1 MPQAFNRV
9 TRNSNEFAIPMS
21 KGETMKKAEVCGLL
35 ALLALASAAVAPAQ
49 PAGAVTEKAILALE
63 EQWLKSQQTNNAD
76 LAAPLLADKFVSTG
90 DDGKVTDKAQ
100 YLADSKASRFAA
112 AANENVQVTVFGHTA
127 IATGLWVGKGTD
139 EKGKP
144 FDVRVRWTDTWV
156 RMPDAKWQCVA
167 TQSTQVKS

>member
-1 MPQAFNRV
+1 
-9 TRNSNEFAIPMS
+9 
-21 KGETMKKAEVCGLL
+21 MKKTQVCCLL
-35 ALLALASAAVAPAQ
+35 ALLVLASAAVVQAQ
-49 PAGAVTEKAILALE
+49 PDGAVTEKAIVALE

-76 LAAPLLADKFVSTG
+76 LVAPLLADKFVNTR
-90 DDGKVTDKAQ
+90 DDGRVTNRAQ
-100 YLADSKASRFAA
+100 YLADSKASKFAA

>member
-1 MPQAFNRV
+1 
-9 TRNSNEFAIPMS
+9 
-21 KGETMKKAEVCGLL
+21 MKKTQVCCLL
-35 ALLALASAAVAPAQ
+35 ALLVLASAAVVQAQ
-49 PAGAVTEKAILALE
+49 PAGAVTEKAIVALE

-76 LAAPLLADKFVSTG
+76 LVAPLLADKFVNTG
-90 DDGKVTDKAQ
+90 DDGRVTNRAQ
-100 YLADSKASRFAA
+100 YLADSKASKFAA

-144 FDVRVRWTDTWV
+144 FDVRVRWTDTWI
-156 RMPDAKWQCVA
+156 RMPDARWQCVA

>member
-1 MPQAFNRV
+1 
-9 TRNSNEFAIPMS
+9 
-21 KGETMKKAEVCGLL
+21 MKRTQVCCLL
-35 ALLALASAAVAPAQ
+35 ALLVLGSAAVVQAQ
-49 PAGAVTEKAILALE
+49 PAGSVTEKAIVALE

-76 LAAPLLADKFVSTG
+76 LVAPLLADKFVNTG
-90 DDGKVTDKAQ
+90 DDGRVTNRAQ
-100 YLADSKASRFAA
+100 YLADSKASKFAA

-156 RMPDAKWQCVA
+156 RMPDARWQCVA

>member
-1 MPQAFNRV
+1 
-9 TRNSNEFAIPMS
+9 
-21 KGETMKKAEVCGLL
+21 MKKTQVCCLL
-35 ALLALASAAVAPAQ
+35 ALLVLASAAVVQAQ
-49 PAGAVTEKAILALE
+49 PDGAVTEKAIVALE

-76 LAAPLLADKFVSTG
+76 LVAPLLADKFVNTG
-90 DDGKVTDKAQ
+90 DDGRVTNRAQ
-100 YLADSKASRFAA
+100 YLADSKASKFAD